1 MMSKKIATLGLLK
14 IKVFWNKYYDVV
26 IYFYDVINKNLSRDS
41 NFTVDVVMRPKFG
54 NSRTFMREEVRKC
67 WGLIPTFVEVT
78 GKKLVVGGEGLFGH
92 PPFWIGLIT
101 GYRRLSKASESK
113 VSYAL
118 ILSLHLLRT
127 RSSIRQEKNSH
138 SVI

>member
-1 MMSKKIATLGLLK
+1 
-14 IKVFWNKYYDVV
+14 
-26 IYFYDVINKNLSRDS
+26 
-41 NFTVDVVMRPKFG
+41 
-54 NSRTFMREEVRKC
+54 MREEVRKC

-78 GKKLVVGGEGLFGH
+78 GKKLVVWGGGAFW
-92 PPFWIGLIT
+92 PPSILNRLIT
-101 GYRRLSKASESK
+101 GYRRLSKASESE

-138 SVI
+138 SVT